1 MAGIRDVAKKANV
14 AASTVSRALNN
25 SGYVSQAAR
34 EKIRKAVEELDYIP
48 DSWLRNLYQ
57 QKSAVVGVIINSLEY
72 PYFATVTRFIEQKLA
87 ENGYSMMLCATQNSK
102 IRERIFFDM
111 LKRGQ
116 IDGIIAE
123 YLVLD
128 DKEYQQIQK
137 PVVTL
142 DRHLSNMPLVCSDH
156 ATGGQLAAEHLIQKR
171 CSKILYIEDNS
182 SYLSSTPSYQ
192 SCLAFKKTLQ
202 DAGITPIPC
211 KINWKEEEKDYFR
224 TFAKKILTLHSDID
238 AIFAADIPAMALFNE
253 ALRRNIAIPEQLKIV
268 AYDGSPWLSQALR
281 PLTCI
286 EQPFEQLAEKSV
298 EIITSLI
305 EKKEI
310 TEKMT
315 VLPVQFIQGE
325 SS

>member
-1 MAGIRDVAKKANV
+1 MSGIRDVAKKANV

-25 SGYVSQAAR
+25 SGYVSQTAR

-48 DSWLRNLYQ
+48 DTWLRNLYQ

-102 IRERIFFDM
+102 VRERIFFDM

-128 DKEYQQIQK
+128 DKEYQHIQK

-142 DRHLSNMPLVCSDH
+142 DRHLTDIPLICSDH
-156 ATGGQLAAEHLIQKR
+156 ATGGKLAAEHLMQKK
-171 CSKILYIEDNS
+171 CKKILYIEDNS

-192 SCLAFKKTLQ
+192 SCLAFKETLLNT
-202 DAGITPIPC
+202 GITLIPC
-211 KINWKEEEKDYFR
+211 KINWKEEEKDYFH
-224 TFAKKILTLHSDID
+224 TFAKKALTLYPDID

-253 ALRRNIAIPEQLKIV
+253 ALRRNIAIPQQLKIV
-268 AYDGSPWLSQALR
+268 AYDGSPWLKQTLR
-281 PLTCI
+281 QLTCI

-298 EIITSLI
+298 EVITSLI
-305 EKKEI
+305 ENKEI
-310 TEKMT
+310 TENMT
-315 VLPVQFIQGE
+315 VLPVNFIQGE

>member
-1 MAGIRDVAKKANV
+1 MAGIRDVAKRANV

-48 DSWLRNLYQ
+48 DTWLRNLYQ

-102 IRERIFFDM
+102 VRERIFFDM

-128 DKEYQQIQK
+128 DKEYQHIQK

-142 DRHLSNMPLVCSDH
+142 DRHLVDIPLVCSDH
-156 ATGGQLAAEHLIQKR
+156 STGGKLAAEHLIEKQCK
-171 CSKILYIEDNS
+171 KILYIEDNS
-182 SYLSSTPSYQ
+182 SYLASTPSYK
-192 SCLAFKKTLQ
+192 SCLAFKETLNN
-202 DAGITPIPC
+202 AGITPIPC
-211 KINWKEEEKDYFR
+211 RVNWKEEEKDYFH
-224 TFAKKILTLHSDID
+224 TFAKKTLTLHPDVD
-238 AIFAADIPAMALFNE
+238 AIFAADIPAIALFNE
-253 ALRRNIAIPEQLKIV
+253 ALRRNITIPEQLKIV
-268 AYDGSPWLSQALR
+268 AYDGSPWLKQTLNT
-281 PLTCI
+281 LTCI
-286 EQPFEQLAEKSV
+286 EQPFEQLAQKSV
-298 EIITSLI
+298 DIITSLI
-305 EKKEI
+305 ENKII
-310 TEKMT
+310 TEKVT
-315 VLPVQFIQGE
+315 VLPIQFIQGE

>member
-34 EKIRKAVEELDYIP
+34 EKIKKAVEELDYIP
-48 DSWLRNLYQ
+48 DTWLRNLYQ

-72 PYFATVTRFIEQKLA
+72 PYFATVTRFIENKLA
-87 ENGYSMMLCATQNSK
+87 EKGYSMMLCATQNSK
-102 IRERIFFDM
+102 VRERIFFDM

-123 YLVLD
+123 YLLLD
-128 DKEYQQIQK
+128 DNEYQHIQK

-142 DRHLSNMPLVCSDH
+142 DRHLRDIPLVCSDH
-156 ATGGQLAAEHLIQKR
+156 YTGGRLAAEHLIQKS
-171 CSKILYIEDNS
+171 CKKILYIEDNS

-192 SCLAFKKTLQ
+192 SCLAFKETLLQ
-202 DAGITPIPC
+202 SGIIPIPC
-211 KINWKEEEKDYFR
+211 KVNWKEEEKDYFH
-224 TFAKKILTLHSDID
+224 TFATRILTQHPNID

-253 ALRRNIAIPEQLKIV
+253 ATRRNITIPEQLKIV
-268 AYDGSPWLSQALR
+268 AYDGSPWLNQTLR
-281 PLTCI
+281 QLTCI

-298 EIITSLI
+298 EVISALI
-305 EKKEI
+305 ENKEVTDKVSVI
-310 TEKMT
+310 
-315 VLPVQFIQGE
+315 PVKFIQGE

>member
-1 MAGIRDVAKKANV
+1 MAGIRDVAKRANV

-25 SGYVSQAAR
+25 SGYVSQSAR
-34 EKIRKAVEELDYIP
+34 EKIKKAIEELDYIP

-72 PYFATVTRFIEQKLA
+72 PYFATVTRFIENKLA
-87 ENGYSMMLCATQNSK
+87 EKGYSMMLCATQNSK

-123 YLVLD
+123 YLLLND
-128 DKEYQQIQK
+128 REYQHIQK

-142 DRHLSNMPLVCSDH
+142 DRHLSDIPLVCSDH
-156 ATGGQLAAEHLIQKR
+156 HTGGQLAAEHLIEKG
-171 CSKILYIEDNS
+171 CKKILLIEDNS
-182 SYLSSTPSYQ
+182 NYLSSTPSYK
-192 SCLAFKKTLQ
+192 SCLAFKERLYQ
-202 DAGITPIPC
+202 VGINPISHQV
-211 KINWKEEEKDYFR
+211 NWKTEEKDYFH
-224 TFAKKILTLHSDID
+224 TFAKKILNTHPDID
-238 AIFAADIPAMALFNE
+238 AIFAADIPAIALFNE
-253 ALRRNIAIPEQLKIV
+253 ALRKNIAIPEQLKII
-268 AYDGSPWLSQALR
+268 AYDGSPWLNQTINK
-281 PLTCI
+281 LTCI

-305 EKKEI
+305 EGEEV

-315 VLPVQFIQGE
+315 VIPVQFIQGE
-325 SS
+325 TS